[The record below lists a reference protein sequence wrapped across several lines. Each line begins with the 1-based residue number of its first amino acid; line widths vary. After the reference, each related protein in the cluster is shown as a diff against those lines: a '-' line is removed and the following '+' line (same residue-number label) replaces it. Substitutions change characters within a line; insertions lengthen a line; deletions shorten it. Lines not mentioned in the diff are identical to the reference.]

1 MTVAVRR
8 WAVVPAAG
16 RGSRFGSRVPKQ
28 YTPLLG
34 RPMLSWTLRALLAE
48 GSIDGVMVAISPG
61 DRRFARLAEARDAR
75 VHTCEGGARRED
87 SVRNALAALR
97 DVAKDADWVL
107 VHDAA
112 RPCLRQSDLRR
123 LIEVVDED
131 PVGGLLAVPVSDT
144 IKAAEAT
151 GRVSRTVARDGLWRA
166 LTPQAFRYGLLSRA
180 LALCVE
186 REREITDEAS
196 AIEAMGLRP
205 RLVPGHNDNIKV
217 TGGEDAALAAAI
229 LESGDRR

>member
-1 MTVAVRR
+1 MRVAARR

-16 RGSRFGSRVPKQ
+16 RGSRFGRRVPKQ
-28 YTPLLG
+28 YTMLLG

-48 GSIDGVMVAISPG
+48 RSIAGVMVAISPG

-75 VHTCEGGARRED
+75 VHTCEGGERRED
-87 SVRNALAALR
+87 SVRNALAALHGM
-97 DVAKDADWVL
+97 AKDADWIL

-112 RPCLRQSDLRR
+112 RPCLRLSDLRR
-123 LIEVVDED
+123 LLEAVEGD
-131 PVGGLLAVPVSDT
+131 PVGGLLAAPVSDT
-144 IKAAEAT
+144 IKAADGT
-151 GRVSRTVARDGLWRA
+151 GRVDRTVSRDGLWRA
-166 LTPQAFRYGLLSRA
+166 LTPQAFRYGVLRRA

-186 REREITDEAS
+186 RERQITDESS

-205 RLVPGHNDNIKV
+205 RLVPGRNDNIKV

-229 LESGDRR
+229 LGAGGV